1 MELSEKDRSRLCGH
15 PLFREVPPALLRGV
29 LERWGEGVREYAPG
43 ERICCPENHCRKA
56 GLVLSGRATVT
67 TPDAARTVLLQVL
80 TPGSLFGVANLFS
93 EEPYVS
99 LIRADGPCR
108 CVVFAEAAVA
118 QLLDDSPAFRAGYIG
133 FLSDRIRF
141 LNRKIGYLT
150 AGSAERR
157 LALYLASLGQGE
169 VRLTE
174 SITSLSDLL
183 NLGRASL
190 YRAFDRLCADG
201 YLIRNGRNLTIP
213 DPAAMLNAYQ

>member
-1 MELSEKDRSRLCGH
+1 MELSDKDLSRLCGH
-15 PLFREVPPALLRGV
+15 SLFREVPRELLCGV
-29 LERWGEGVREYAPG
+29 LESCGEGVREYAPG
-43 ERICCPENHCRKA
+43 ERICCPEDPCRKA
-56 GLVLSGRATVT
+56 GLMLSGKATVT
-67 TPDAARTVLLQVL
+67 TPDVSRTVLLRVL
-80 TPGSLFGVANLFS
+80 APGSLFGVANLFS
-93 EEPYVS
+93 DEPFVS
-99 LIRADGPCR
+99 LIRADSHCR
-108 CVVFAEAAVA
+108 CVIFAESAIAR
-118 QLLDDSPAFRAGYIG
+118 LLDASSSFRMRYIG

-157 LALYLASLGQGE
+157 LALYLASLGPGE
-169 VRLTE
+169 VRLTD

-201 YLIRNGRNLTIP
+201 YLTRNGRNLTIP